1 MNETRPKQS
10 NFIRDI
16 VDADL
21 ESGKHL
27 NIITRFPPEP
37 NGYLHIG
44 HAKSIC
50 LNFDTAEEKGGECHL
65 RFDDTNPEKEEEE
78 FIEAIKADVAWLG
91 YSWGEHLYHA
101 SNYFDQLYQF
111 AVELIQ
117 NGKAYVED
125 LTAEEIRTYRG
136 TLTTPGKESPCRE
149 RSIEDNLDLFE
160 RMRAGEFGNGEHV
173 LRARIDMSSPNLNM
187 RDPVLYRIR
196 HATHPMTGD
205 RWSIYPMYDF
215 THSLSDAIEGITHS
229 LCTLE
234 FQDHRPLYDWCIENV
249 SAPSRPRQIEF
260 SRLNL
265 EYTVMSKR
273 LLTQL
278 VDQQQVEGWDDPRL
292 PTLVGLRRRGFTPE
306 SIRLF
311 INRVGVTKKDHT
323 IQMSLLENSAREV
336 LDQTTPRRLA
346 VLDPIKV
353 IIDNYPDGQS
363 ELLDAINHPNFP
375 ERGSRK
381 IPFSKE
387 IWIERADFMEEAP
400 KKFFRLSP
408 GREVR
413 LRFAYLITC
422 KEITKDSEG
431 KIVTIHCDHDPASRG
446 GNAPDGRKVKG
457 TIHWVCAQHAVEATV
472 RLYDRLFQVAH
483 PLADPAEGFGQR
495 LNPDSLKIIRNCKLE
510 PGLEESVPE
519 SRFQF
524 ERLGY
529 FCSDRHDH
537 SPEHPVFNRIV
548 PLRDSWSKI
557 EKATP
562 VKKK

>member
-1 MNETRPKQS
+1 MNETSPVRS

-16 VDADL
+16 VDEDL
-21 ESGKHL
+21 ESGKHRKV
-27 NIITRFPPEP
+27 ITRFPPEP

-50 LNFDTAEEKGGECHL
+50 LNFDTADEKGGECHL
-65 RFDDTNPEKEEEE
+65 RFDDTNPEKEEQEY
-78 FIEAIKADVAWLG
+78 IEAIKADVVWLG
-91 YSWGEHLYHA
+91 YHWGEHLYHA
-101 SNYFDQLYQF
+101 SNYFEQLYQF
-111 AVELIQ
+111 AIELIQ

-125 LTAEEIRTYRG
+125 LSAEEIRSYRG
-136 TLTTPGKESPCRE
+136 TLTAPGRESPYRD
-149 RSIEDNLDLFE
+149 RSIEENLDLFE
-160 RMRAGEFGNGEHV
+160 RMRSGEFGDGERV
-173 LRARIDMSSPNLNM
+173 LRARIDMSSSNLNL

-205 RWSIYPMYDF
+205 RWAIYPMYDF

-249 SAPSRPRQIEF
+249 SAPSQPRQIEF

-278 VDQQQVEGWDDPRL
+278 VDQHQVEGWDDPRL

-323 IQMSLLENSAREV
+323 IEMSLLENSAREV
-336 LDQTTPRRLA
+336 LDRTTPRRLA

-353 IIDNYPDGQS
+353 IIDNYPDNQS
-363 ELLDAINHPNFP
+363 EQLDAINHPNFP
-375 ERGSRK
+375 ERGNRK

-422 KEITKDSEG
+422 RAVIKDSG
-431 KIVTIHCDHDPASRG
+431 GHIVAIHCEYDPDSRG

-457 TIHWVCAQHAVEATV
+457 TIHWVCAQHAVDATV
-472 RLYDRLFQVAH
+472 RLYDRLFK
-483 PLADPAEGFGQR
+483 LANPQADSSGTLGESI
-495 LNPDSLKIIRNCKLE
+495 NPDSLKIIRGCKLE
-510 PGLEESVPE
+510 PGLETSPPE
-519 SRFQF
+519 SHFQF
-524 ERLGY
+524 ERTGY

-537 SPEHPVFNRIV
+537 TPENPVFNRIV

-557 EKATP
+557 EKAP
-562 VKKK
+562 PAKKK

>member
-149 RSIEDNLDLFE
+149 RSIEENLDLFE

-336 LDQTTPRRLA
+336 LDQTTPKTRCAR
-346 VLDPIKV
+346 PHK
-353 IIDNYPDGQS
+353 S
-363 ELLDAINHPNFP
+363 NH
-375 ERGSRK
+375 R
-381 IPFSKE
+381 
-387 IWIERADFMEEAP
+387 
-400 KKFFRLSP
+400 
-408 GREVR
+408 
-413 LRFAYLITC
+413 
-422 KEITKDSEG
+422 
-431 KIVTIHCDHDPASRG
+431 
-446 GNAPDGRKVKG
+446 
-457 TIHWVCAQHAVEATV
+457 
-472 RLYDRLFQVAH
+472 
-483 PLADPAEGFGQR
+483 
-495 LNPDSLKIIRNCKLE
+495 
-510 PGLEESVPE
+510 
-519 SRFQF
+519 
-524 ERLGY
+524 
-529 FCSDRHDH
+529 
-537 SPEHPVFNRIV
+537 
-548 PLRDSWSKI
+548 
-557 EKATP
+557 
-562 VKKK
+562 